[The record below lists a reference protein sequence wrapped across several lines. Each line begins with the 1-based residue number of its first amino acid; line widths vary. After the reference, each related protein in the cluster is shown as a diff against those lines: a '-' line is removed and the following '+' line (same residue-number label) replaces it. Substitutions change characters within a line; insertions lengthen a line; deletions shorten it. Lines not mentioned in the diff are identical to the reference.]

1 MTDLAETMKRQRWT
15 LERFGLLPGDLARRA
30 FDRSAPKVFCVS
42 IPKAGTH
49 LLERAICLHPRIYRK
64 LLPTIGDGNVVR
76 WKDLAHILARVR
88 SGEAL
93 VSHLSF
99 RAEFPGLLERNGVRG
114 IFLMRDPRDT
124 VVSQTHFVTRETSH
138 RQHGVFA
145 EQESQ
150 RDRLLLSINGDPAR
164 GVLGIAERLD
174 RYAGW
179 LSSGALA
186 VRFEDLVGPGG
197 GGDAM
202 TQEAAVR
209 GIYRYLGLGDDDGL
223 VRSVCR
229 RLFSSDSPT
238 FRKGSI
244 GGWTDAFDPELIEI
258 FDRAVGDRADLYGY
272 GSTGPPG
279 PASDEPRRAGQ

>member
-1 MTDLAETMKRQRWT
+1 MTTRAGSMKRKVWT
-15 LERFGLLPGDLARRA
+15 LQRFGLLPGDLRLRLL
-30 FDRSAPKVFCVS
+30 DRGAPKVFCVS

-49 LLERAICLHPRIYRK
+49 LLERAICLHPRLYRK

-76 WKDLAHILARVR
+76 WKSLEDILANLHP
-88 SGEAL
+88 GQAL

-99 RAEFPGLLERNGVRG
+99 RPEFPTALEKHGVRTV
-114 IFLMRDPRDT
+114 FLMRDPRDT
-124 VVSQTHFVTRETSH
+124 VVSQTHFVTRETKH
-138 RQHGVFA
+138 RQHGAFVD
-145 EQESQ
+145 QGSD
-150 RDRLLLSINGDPAR
+150 RDRLMLSIQGDPTR

-179 LSSGALA
+179 LTSGALA

-197 GGDAM
+197 GGDAA

-209 GIYRYLGLGDDDGL
+209 GIYRHLGLPDDPAL
-223 VRSVCR
+223 VRSVCA

-244 GGWTDAFDPELIEI
+244 GGWRDSFDPELEKL
-258 FDRAVGDRADLYGY
+258 FEETVQGRLEQYGY
-272 GSTGPPG
+272 GSTG
-279 PASDEPRRAGQ
+279 SLRADS